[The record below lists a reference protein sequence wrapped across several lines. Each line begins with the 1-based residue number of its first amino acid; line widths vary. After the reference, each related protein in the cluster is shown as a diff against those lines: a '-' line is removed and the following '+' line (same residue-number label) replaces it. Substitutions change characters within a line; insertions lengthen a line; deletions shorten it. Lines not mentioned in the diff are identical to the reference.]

1 MKDSLRPAKLIWT
14 LLKWGLV
21 ALLIAGLFL
30 GLAVY
35 RSLDTRLKHLI
46 EAQAAELFPN
56 LTVHVRS
63 AQILIGEGV
72 QIRGL
77 RIVDPK
83 DDRNTGVILE
93 ADELFL
99 TGPLDYQQ
107 LLSKKV
113 RIDRVL
119 IRRPHLRLVCQE
131 QGTWNIAR
139 LFPLPKGQG
148 GGAPLQIENGTIEIV
163 DMRKNPASVLTL
175 RDIQLGIVPPTPAM
189 PETTPSWTICGTMTG
204 DFLRR
209 IDLEGS
215 IDPTTLC
222 TRLSGRADSIEFG
235 PELQGALPVEITR
248 QLESLQHLRAQ
259 LGLTFQVYVRVGER
273 PEVAFD
279 VAGQILQGRIDDP
292 RLPHPISDIRAS
304 FSCRNTGIEVR
315 NLSATMG
322 QTSIWVTFF
331 GLSGWSLSAPFD
343 LDARCEHV
351 EFDPAIVRLLPDVL
365 QQEWPKYFPQG
376 LLDLSIRCTSQPQGL
391 QFRVTADLQNVS
403 FAYYKFPYRL
413 QQTQGRMELTPEQ
426 LTIQLTARANG
437 QPVEIRGQV
446 LAPLTSPRSQ
456 IFVSGRGIALDDRL
470 VDAVLNP
477 KTQNTIRSLQLSGT
491 ADFWLSLWQDKP
503 GEDLHR
509 HLEAI
514 LNRCSM
520 KYQKFPY
527 PISNITGRLIM
538 RDDAW
543 CFEELRGNHGP
554 AQITAAGTLLPD
566 KDGTELTLRFRARQ
580 VRLDSTLRD
589 AFQMEHVRSVWD
601 DLQPNG
607 LVDVEGVLSCPANEA
622 MKLSFSARPSDRSL
636 TLEPTGFPYRMEG
649 IDGTLIYDN
658 GAILV
663 QDFRAFHGNTEFNA
677 NVTCS
682 LMPGGGW
689 QLVFSDLWVDRLVVD
704 RSLLIALPEALS
716 RTFSRLNIQGPLAI
730 RGQFAIGRSTQSGG
744 IADRA
749 AASAEAQRSEG
760 SPLMATWNVVVT
772 LVQAQLGTVIPIQN
786 INGRISLQGEYR
798 NGRLSSAGHFDL
810 DALSIQGF
818 HIARLKGPF
827 SLENELIFLGDYQTQ
842 IITHDQGGLSTA
854 SRHVT
859 GELFAGQITAGGW
872 ICISPQVEYDLAGS
886 LVAADFAQIL
896 RECHR
901 TDVASARGKVD
912 ASVRIR
918 GKGDDI
924 HGLSGYGSFQ
934 FRDADIYELPIMVA
948 LLKLFQLKR
957 PDAAKTF
964 TESSGSFRIAGR
976 HIYLD
981 TITFRGDMFHLTGQG
996 EMDFDRNVRLVLRV
1010 MLGKREMPIPV
1021 VQEIFRGASEQIV
1034 LVHVGGTIQE
1044 PIVRRESFP
1053 GVNQALQRFQNSVE
1067 AMGQREFDGN
1077 RR

>member
-1 MKDSLRPAKLIWT
+1 MKHSLRPVRLIWN

-21 ALLIAGLFL
+21 ALLVAGLCW

-35 RSLDTRLKHLI
+35 RSLDTRLKRLL
-46 EAQAAELFPN
+46 EAQAAQLFPN
-56 LTVHVRS
+56 LTVQVRS

-77 RIVDPK
+77 RIVDP
-83 DDRNTGVILE
+83 RANAHAGAILE
-93 ADELFL
+93 ADEIFL
-99 TGPLDYQQ
+99 AGPLEYQQ

-113 RIDRVL
+113 RIERVL
-119 IRRPHLRLVCQE
+119 IRRPRLRLVCQE
-131 QGTWNIAR
+131 QGVWNISR

-163 DMRKNPASVLTL
+163 DMRKSPASVLTL
-175 RDIQLGIVPPTPAM
+175 RDIQLGITPPTPATT
-189 PETTPSWTICGTMTG
+189 ETPPSWRIVGTMTG
-204 DFLRR
+204 DFFKR

-215 IDPTTLC
+215 MDPTTLHA
-222 TRLSGRADSIEFG
+222 RLSGRADSIEFG
-235 PELQGALPVEITR
+235 PELQGALPVEVTR
-248 QLESLQHLRAQ
+248 RLESLQHLRAQ
-259 LGLTFQVYVRVGER
+259 VGLTFRVYASAGEQV
-273 PEVAFD
+273 EVAFD

-292 RLPHPISDIRAS
+292 RLPHPVSDIRAS

-331 GLSGWSLSAPFD
+331 GLSGWSLAAPFD

-376 LLDLSIRCTSQPQGL
+376 LLDLSIRCTSRPEGL
-391 QFRVTADLQNVS
+391 QFRVTADLRNVS

-413 QQTQGRMELTPEQ
+413 QQAQGRMELTPER

-446 LAPLTSPRSQ
+446 LTPLTSPRSQ
-456 IFVSGRGIALDDRL
+456 IFVSGSGIALDDRL
-470 VDAVLNP
+470 IDAVLNS
-477 KTQNTIRSLQLSGT
+477 KTQNTIRSLQLLGT
-491 ADFWLSLWQDKP
+491 ADFWLSLWQETP
-503 GEDLHR
+503 GGDLHR
-509 HLEAI
+509 HLEAN

-520 KYQKFPY
+520 RYRKFPY

-554 AQITAAGTLLPD
+554 AQITAAGTLLSD
-566 KDGTELTLRFRARQ
+566 EKGTELTLRFRAQQ

-589 AFQMEHVRSVWD
+589 AFQLDHVRSVWD

-607 LVDVEGVLSCPANEA
+607 LVDIEGIVSCPANEP
-622 MKLSFSARPSDRSL
+622 MRLSFSARPSDRSV
-636 TLEPTGFPYRMEG
+636 TLEPTGFPYRMEC
-649 IDGTLIYDN
+649 IDGTFIYDD
-658 GAILV
+658 GTILV
-663 QDFRAFHGNTEFNA
+663 HDFRAFHGNTEFNA

-682 LMPGGGW
+682 LVPGGGW

-704 RSLLIALPEALS
+704 RSLLIALPEGLS

-730 RGQFAIGRSTQSGG
+730 RGQFAIGRSGG
-744 IADRA
+744 IGSYST
-749 AASAEAQRSEG
+749 ASTEVQQNDG
-760 SPLMATWNVVVT
+760 SSLTATWNVVVT
-772 LVQAQLGTVIPIQN
+772 FVEGQLGTIIPIQN
-786 INGRISLQGEYR
+786 INGQISLQGEYR
-798 NGRLSSAGHFDL
+798 DGRLSGMGHFDL

-818 HIARLKGPF
+818 HITRLKGPF
-827 SLENELIFLGDYQTQ
+827 SLENELIFLGDYRTPALS
-842 IITHDQGGLSTA
+842 HDQGSLSTA

-859 GELFAGQITAGGW
+859 GELFAGQIMAGGW
-872 ICISPQVEYDLAGS
+872 IRMSPQVEYDLAGS
-886 LVAADFAQIL
+886 LMAADFAQLL

-918 GKGDDI
+918 GKGNDI
-924 HGLSGYGSFQ
+924 HGLSGYGGFQ
-934 FRDADIYELPIMVA
+934 FREADIYELPIMVA

-957 PDAAKTF
+957 PDTTKTF

-976 HIYLD
+976 HIYLE

-1021 VQEIFRGASEQIV
+1021 IQEIFRGASEQIV

-1053 GVNQALQRFQNSVE
+1053 GVNQAIQRFQNSME
-1067 AMGQREFDGN
+1067 AMGQREPGGN